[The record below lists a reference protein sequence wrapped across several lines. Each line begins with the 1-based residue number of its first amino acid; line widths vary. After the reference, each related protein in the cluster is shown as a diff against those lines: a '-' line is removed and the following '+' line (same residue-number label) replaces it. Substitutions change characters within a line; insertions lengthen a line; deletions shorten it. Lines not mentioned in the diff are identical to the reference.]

1 MKLGW
6 VVVVPPA
13 ASAPARQREER
24 NGPMASKEAG
34 RVHYQ
39 FIIVDPR
46 LHLLTRPVQK
56 VMHRAGNE
64 AVLNM
69 EPDFIDGDDT

>member
-1 MKLGW
+1 
-6 VVVVPPA
+6 
-13 ASAPARQREER
+13 
-24 NGPMASKEAG
+24 MASKEPG

-56 VMHRAGNE
+56 AMHRAGNE

>member
-1 MKLGW
+1 
-6 VVVVPPA
+6 
-13 ASAPARQREER
+13 
-24 NGPMASKEAG
+24 MASREPG

-56 VMHRAGNE
+56 AMRRAGGMK
-64 AVLNM
+64 LS
-69 EPDFIDGDDT
+69 

>member
-1 MKLGW
+1 
-6 VVVVPPA
+6 
-13 ASAPARQREER
+13 
-24 NGPMASKEAG
+24 MASKEPG

-46 LHLLTRPVQK
+46 LHLLTRPFRRQC
-56 VMHRAGNE
+56 AGLGNE